1 MTSLLSAWFLCVSF
15 CVQPTGV
22 REQIS
27 RKWLMIGVEMNGKK
41 YGEEWLERQRQN
53 GLASVLEFQKSG
65 ACQVHVYT
73 KGPQGRTQKK
83 TTLNKWKLSED
94 EKQLTILTDGAP
106 PQIFTIMKVSS
117 KRLTLQMQVEKET
130 QVFTYKA
137 VKD

>member
-1 MTSLLSAWFLCVSF
+1 MNTLLALLLV
-15 CVQPTGV
+15 VLPTQTDDL
-22 REQIS
+22 RAQLS

-41 YGEEWLERQRQN
+41 YGEAWLERQRQN

-73 KGPQGRTQKK
+73 KGPQGRSQRK
-83 TTLNKWKLSED
+83 TTLNKWQLSED
-94 EKQLTILTDGAP
+94 QTTLTILTEGAP
-106 PQIFTIMKVSS
+106 PQVFKIIKASN
-117 KRLTLQMQVEKET
+117 KRLMLAMETPEEK